1 MHHIT
6 RQVSRFGF
14 GAIATAPRRRAH
26 RLPVALLA
34 ACLALA
40 ALTAGTANA
49 NTVPKNP
56 APGVY
61 TISPAHTHGT
71 MVLDVAGA
79 VTGPAPIGQW
89 KKYGASGNPNQR
101 FRIEKVATDSFS
113 PVYRILPQHAAGMC
127 LDIAYADEEVGAKL
141 IQHGCNGQ
149 KNQQFYIE
157 AQNGSGNGTY
167 TIAPRH
173 SGLFLEVPGRSYAMG
188 TQLDQNVSPFWPP
201 AIPPDYMR
209 FVLTKVAN

>member
-6 RQVSRFGF
+6 RRLSPFPL
-14 GAIATAPRRRAH
+14 GAIAPRWRAH

-40 ALTAGTANA
+40 ALTAGNADA
-49 NTVPKNP
+49 NTLPTHP

-61 TISPAHTHGT
+61 SISPAHTTGT

-79 VTGPAPIGQW
+79 ATGPAPIGQW
-89 KKYGASGNPNQR
+89 KKYGAAGNLNQQ
-101 FRIEKVATDSFS
+101 FRIEKVPSELSS
-113 PVYRILPQHAAGMC
+113 PVYRLVPQHVSGMC

-149 KNQQFYIE
+149 TNQQFFIT
-157 AQNGSGNGTY
+157 AQSGSGSGTY

-173 SGLFLEVPGRSYAMG
+173 SGLYLEVPGRSYAMG